1 MKKYLKLMRV
11 KHYLKNFL
19 IFLPI
24 VFGQQL
30 FDYNKVILCLLGF
43 LSFCLVA
50 SCVYIINDI
59 RDVEKDRKH
68 PVKCKRPIASGEI
81 SKKAAIVLLVILL
94 IISIILN
101 AGIYFLTNNILVL
114 AGVGVEAF
122 YFFMNIFYSFGLKNI
137 PIVDVVILVLGFVIR
152 VLYGSIIC
160 DIRISKWLYL
170 TIMSGSFYMGFGK
183 RRNEINMQGDKSRA
197 VLKKYTKEFLNNFM
211 NIFLTLSIV
220 FYSLW
225 CVDDSTI
232 QRFGNGYLAI
242 TIPILMVILIKYSLT
257 LERADC
263 TGDPVDVLY
272 NDKIII
278 LLAGLLALTMFG
290 IIYFL

>member
-81 SKKAAIVLLVILL
+81 SEAKAKNIL
-94 IISIILN
+94 II
-101 AGIYFLTNNILVL
+101 
-114 AGVGVEAF
+114 
-122 YFFMNIFYSFGLKNI
+122 
-137 PIVDVVILVLGFVIR
+137 
-152 VLYGSIIC
+152 LYCI
-160 DIRISKWLYL
+160 
-170 TIMSGSFYMGFGK
+170 
-183 RRNEINMQGDKSRA
+183 
-197 VLKKYTKEFLNNFM
+197 
-211 NIFLTLSIV
+211 
-220 FYSLW
+220 
-225 CVDDSTI
+225 
-232 QRFGNGYLAI
+232 
-242 TIPILMVILIKYSLT
+242 
-257 LERADC
+257 
-263 TGDPVDVLY
+263 
-272 NDKIII
+272 III
-278 LLAGLLALTMFG
+278 LQLLSNK
-290 IIYFL
+290 